1 MYILGLDCGGTASKA
16 LLATGDGHVLGYG
29 DGGPA
34 NYVVNGVDGVVRSAL
49 QAMQG
54 CLTQVPLDLPA
65 LQDQGVYLALGVSG
79 AGRELEMNDVQ
90 QAFQTVG
97 FDQVVV
103 SHDAAIA
110 LLGALGGA
118 DGVVVIAGTG
128 SIAYGLEKEQST
140 RIGGWGY
147 LLGDEG
153 SAFWISLRALQQVMW
168 GFDGRTRQD
177 PILYGAVQEYF
188 EVSDAAQLVPLL
200 YQTPLNRGNIGGFSK
215 EITRLAHQGHGFSQE
230 VLAEAGRQLG
240 NLAVAALRNL
250 GLVEKKGRVG
260 VSGGVFAAGQ
270 WVLPFMQEQIWQV
283 APNQTLT
290 LPDFDPAAGA
300 VLMAA
305 RHFQLDMERVAA
317 GLRRSL

>member
-1 MYILGLDCGGTASKA
+1 
-16 LLATGDGHVLGYG
+16 
-29 DGGPA
+29 
-34 NYVVNGVDGVVRSAL
+34 
-49 QAMQG
+49 
-54 CLTQVPLDLPA
+54 
-65 LQDQGVYLALGVSG
+65 
-79 AGRELEMNDVQ
+79 
-90 QAFQTVG
+90 
-97 FDQVVV
+97 
-103 SHDAAIA
+103 
-110 LLGALGGA
+110 
-118 DGVVVIAGTG
+118 
-128 SIAYGLEKEQST
+128 
-140 RIGGWGY
+140 
-147 LLGDEG
+147 
-153 SAFWISLRALQQVMW
+153 
-168 GFDGRTRQD
+168 
-177 PILYGAVQEYF
+177 
-188 EVSDAAQLVPLL
+188 
-200 YQTPLNRGNIGGFSK
+200 
-215 EITRLAHQGHGFSQE
+215 LAHQGHGFSQE

>member
-54 CLTQVPLDLPA
+54 CLTQVLGSSCPA
-65 LQDQGVYLALGVSG
+65 GSRCLSG
-79 AGRELEMNDVQ
+79 PGCVGGWTRAGMNDVQ

-153 SAFWISLRALQQVMW
+153 SAFWIALRALQQVMW